1 MDYEQDMALEEVR
14 ESPNYGER
22 RVRGPRHAIPSAAT
36 GSHALL
42 LADDEVDV
50 EGTVVIVGVAVI
62 GDIKDMV
69 GMEDTGPSQRPDPY
83 DDFDDMLH
91 SDYDLDSH
99 HDPFKPKQTDGQR
112 F

>member
-22 RVRGPRHAIPSAAT
+22 R
-36 GSHALL
+36 
-42 LADDEVDV
+42 ADDEVDV

>member
-22 RVRGPRHAIPSAAT
+22 RWKKSKHGESEQFHGFIE
-36 GSHALL
+36 
-42 LADDEVDV
+42 ADDEVDV